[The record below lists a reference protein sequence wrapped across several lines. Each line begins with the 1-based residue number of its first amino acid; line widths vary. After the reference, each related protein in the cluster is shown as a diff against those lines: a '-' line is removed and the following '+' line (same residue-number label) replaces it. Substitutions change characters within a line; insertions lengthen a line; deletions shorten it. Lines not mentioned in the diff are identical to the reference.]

1 MKGRENEAY
10 RILFNKKY
18 DMELSEKEVPKLIE
32 AKQQQQQQ
40 HVNNSSISNNFLS
53 IVKRLRLIE
62 VISDFFQANDLNAK
76 QSRFQGMFKEVNAL
90 YGPPRLR
97 RMALICHFTW
107 CVTALSYY
115 VTGKY
120 HS

>member
-1 MKGRENEAY
+1 M
-10 RILFNKKY
+10 
-18 DMELSEKEVPKLIE
+18 
-32 AKQQQQQQ
+32 
-40 HVNNSSISNNFLS
+40 
-53 IVKRLRLIE
+53 
-62 VISDFFQANDLNAK
+62 NAK

-120 HS
+120 DAINWLFYFYSQFCIEYNNNSENFIICHSIEC